1 MSLDNVRGER
11 ILRPAEAWTRLGCRR
26 SHFYQ
31 HYVAGGL
38 VRLLR
43 LGPRARGVPE
53 SDIDKIIAELIA
65 EATPTPPRGRGRPRK
80 RLPTPTPP
88 APTPTTRRV

>member
-1 MSLDNVRGER
+1 MLLEPVRGER

-26 SHFYQ
+26 SHFYS

-38 VRLLR
+38 VRLVR

-53 SDIDKIIAELIA
+53 SDIDRVIAELIA

-80 RLPTPTPP
+80 RLPTPTP
-88 APTPTTRRV
+88 TPTTRRV